1 MIVKSPSTE
10 KKINCLKQQFLLHLL
25 LLIFILKLLC
35 LFPRKIMHNS
45 VTVPI
50 LTYFVCE
57 TSQKW
62 TIQQQSVYES
72 EKRKKK
78 QKEDA
83 HNAHTFDTKETWGA
97 VSALMQ

>member
-1 MIVKSPSTE
+1 
-10 KKINCLKQQFLLHLL
+10 
-25 LLIFILKLLC
+25 
-35 LFPRKIMHNS
+35 MHNS
-45 VTVPI
+45 VTVPV

-83 HNAHTFDTKETWGA
+83 HNAHMFDTKEIQGA

>member
-1 MIVKSPSTE
+1 
-10 KKINCLKQQFLLHLL
+10 
-25 LLIFILKLLC
+25 
-35 LFPRKIMHNS
+35 MHNS

-62 TIQQQSVYES
+62 TIQQQNVYKS
-72 EKRKKK
+72 KKDKK

-83 HNAHTFDTKETWGA
+83 YNAYMFDTKETLGP
-97 VSALMQ
+97 VSALM